1 MVPARVLAGLAAAPL
16 LLAATAGGAAERRI
30 CNNTTG
36 LHGGFFYTFW
46 KSGGD
51 ACMVLGRGGRYA
63 SRYRLAPGENLVVGK
78 GWRTGAIDRRV
89 GYRAAAFEAGRNSYL
104 ALYGWSTDPLVE
116 YYVVENWGDAFTPP
130 GPDAALIGS
139 VTSDG
144 GTYDIFRTRRVMQP
158 SIRGVQTFDQYWSV
172 RRTRRSM
179 GGRATITFNNHVR
192 AWRAHGMRLGRMDYQ
207 VMATEGFGST
217 GGSNV
222 TVWSD

>member
-1 MVPARVLAGLAAAPL
+1 VGTIRTVLAAGAATL
-16 LLAATAGGAAERRI
+16 LLAGAVHGAAGGRI
-30 CNNTTG
+30 CNNSTG
-36 LHGGFFYTFW
+36 MQGGFFYTFW

-63 SRYRLAPGENLVVGK
+63 SRYRLAADENLVVGK
-78 GWRTGAIDRRV
+78 GWRTGTRDRRV
-89 GYRAAAFEAGRNSYL
+89 GYRASAFEAGRNSYL
-104 ALYGWSTDPLVE
+104 ALYGWSIDPLVE

-130 GPDAALIGS
+130 GRDTARIGS

-172 RRTRRSM
+172 RRTPRSM
-179 GGRATITFNNHVR
+179 GGRATVTFVNHVR
-192 AWRAHGMRLGRMDYQ
+192 AWQAHGMRLGRMDYQ

-217 GGSNV
+217 GGSDV
-222 TVWSD
+222 TIWDD